1 MSYVFS
7 IEEFSTFDGPGVRT
21 TVFLKGCP
29 LRCEWCHNPEGQS
42 ADQEWVKSPNG
53 CLHCGAC
60 LRAGKRLEN
69 GKIELTMASAAV
81 CPRNLIRLS
90 GDSYEPQELCD
101 KILKNAKI
109 LTDLGGGVTFS
120 GGEPLLDYKYLMKC
134 LDILGCRVHRAVQTS
149 GYASAKVFAEA
160 LKRVEYFLYDLKIID
175 GAAFKRYCG
184 ADNALI
190 LENYRTL
197 AKSGVPFVTRVP
209 LIPGVTDTT
218 ENLSAIAAFMRENGV
233 KYVETLPY
241 NKMAGSKYAMLGRE
255 YKPSFDGEKEV
266 NTGEEI
272 FAGYGIQAVK
282 M

>member
-29 LRCEWCHNPEGQS
+29 LRCEWCHNPEGQNP
-42 ADQEWVKSPNG
+42 DREWVKNPNG

-60 LRAGKRLEN
+60 LRAGKMLAS
-69 GKIELTMASAAV
+69 GKTELTAASAAA

-90 GDSYEPQELCD
+90 GNSYEPEKLCE
-101 KILKNAKI
+101 KLLKNSEMLA
-109 LTDLGGGVTFS
+109 DMGGGVTFS
-120 GGEPLLDYKYLMKC
+120 GGEPLSDHEYLIKC
-134 LDILGCRVHRAVQTS
+134 LDILERRVHRAVQTS
-149 GYASAKVFAEA
+149 GYAPAKVFAEV
-160 LKRVEYFLYDLKIID
+160 LKRVEYVLYDLKIMD
-175 GAAFKRYCG
+175 GATFKRYCG

-197 AKSGVPFVTRVP
+197 TKSGVPFVTRVP
-209 LIPGVTDTT
+209 LIPGVTDTD
-218 ENLSAIAAFMRENGV
+218 ENLSAIAAFMKENGV

-241 NKMAGSKYAMLGRE
+241 NKMAGSKYSMLGRE

-272 FAGYGIQAVK
+272 FARYGIKAVK

>member
-69 GKIELTMASAAV
+69 GKAELTMASAAV

-120 GGEPLLDYKYLMKC
+120 GGEPLLDHKYLMKC

-149 GYASAKVFAEA
+149 GYASAKVFAEV
-160 LKRVEYFLYDLKIID
+160 LKRVEYVLYDLKIID

-266 NTGEEI
+266 NTGEEV

>member
-29 LRCEWCHNPEGQS
+29 LRCECCHNHEGQR
-42 ADQEWVKSPNG
+42 ADSEWVRSPNG

-60 LRAGKRLEN
+60 VRAGKRLAD
-69 GKIELTMASAAV
+69 GKVQLTMASAAV

-90 GDSYEPQELCD
+90 GTVYTPQELCE
-101 KILKNAKI
+101 KLMKNAGI
-109 LTDLGGGVTFS
+109 LAETGGGVTFS
-120 GGEPLLDYKYLMKC
+120 GGEPLFDHKYLIKC

-149 GYASAKVFAEA
+149 GYAAERVFKEV
-160 LKRVEYFLYDLKIID
+160 LKRVEYVLCDLKIMD
-175 GAAFKRYCG
+175 GAAFRKYCG
-184 ADNALI
+184 ADNDVI
-190 LENYRTL
+190 LKNYRTL
-197 AKSGVPFVTRVP
+197 ARSGVPFVTRVP

-218 ENLSAIAAFMRENGV
+218 ENLTAIAEFMKENGAD
-233 KYVETLPY
+233 YVETLPY
-241 NKMAGSKYAMLGRE
+241 NKMAGSKYALVGRE
-255 YKPSFDGEKEV
+255 YNPSFDGEKAV

-272 FAGYGIQAVK
+272 FAEYGIKAVK